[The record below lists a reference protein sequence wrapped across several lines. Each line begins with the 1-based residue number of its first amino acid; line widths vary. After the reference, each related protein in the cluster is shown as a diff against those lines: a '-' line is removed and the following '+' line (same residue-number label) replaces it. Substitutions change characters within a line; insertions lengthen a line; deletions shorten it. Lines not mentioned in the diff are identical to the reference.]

1 MRISFI
7 LKKLLIVLAILSI
20 LFTVPLYAKG
30 DKKKLTPKPEHEMLM
45 IVRPEARFSNRWC
58 FVVDGSSSI
67 WYKPGR
73 HTIASIQKAFGDA
86 TLYSSDEL
94 WFCMYKFHNLN
105 QEKYKKWVQ
114 ATPESLKEAEDWIN
128 ADSGIYSHG
137 KKSIQLALRQKV
149 KRLTIL
155 IITDGGF
162 TSACSKNRNPV
173 GAGYLG
179 DFSEIN
185 QTIIDGQKW
194 RVLKGYGEAV
204 ICTIGIEN
212 ADYFAGGKPNDKNC
226 QAFLLKIGKKYH
238 GGYFLV
244 RKKKPAK

>member
-1 MRISFI
+1 M
-7 LKKLLIVLAILSI
+7 KKLLIILAILSV
-20 LFTVPLYAKG
+20 LFTIPIYAKG
-30 DKKKLTPKPEHEMLM
+30 KKKNKITPLEHEMLTV
-45 IVRPEARFSNRWC
+45 VRPEARFSNRWC
-58 FVVDGSSSI
+58 FVIDGSSSI

-73 HTIASIQKAFGDA
+73 HTIRSIQKAFGNA

-94 WFCMYKFHNLN
+94 WFCIYKFHNQG

-114 ATPESLKEAEDWIN
+114 ATPETLKEAEDWIN
-128 ADSGIYSHG
+128 KDSGTWSYG

-149 KRLTIL
+149 KRLTII

-162 TSACSKNRNPV
+162 TSACGKNRNPD
-173 GAGYLG
+173 GTGYLG
-179 DFSEIN
+179 DFSEIDKAI
-185 QTIIDGQKW
+185 QDGQKW
-194 RVLKGYGEAV
+194 RVLKGLGEAI

-226 QAFLLKIGKKYH
+226 QAFLMQIGKRYH

-244 RKKKPAK
+244 RKKKSKVPTKKP